1 MLTLGLSAPT
11 LPQTACLSSAIP
23 GAAPYLPEPS
33 AVGGGSVFFQVRA
46 ERARS
51 CTSSLG
57 NPKSQPPAPATRR
70 ARRLR
75 SSGSLALFGMWG
87 QDAVRKRFPCLR
99 EGASHICLTGDQP
112 LEFWHQIQP
121 SPKLVGHRP
130 CPLRLAFRAG
140 EAPPAG
146 GPRGQVLAFPT
157 SALILSGRR
166 AKSSWLGGLHTGQPL
181 GLAGGG
187 DPLPLS
193 RSRFRRNH
201 SPGLCLV
208 FLSALETGWARI
220 RLWPPLVR
228 VRPLCAVALTLIF

>member
-11 LPQTACLSSAIP
+11 LPQTACPSSVIP

-33 AVGGGSVFFQVRA
+33 AVGGGSMFFQVRA

-57 NPKSQPPAPATRR
+57 NPKSQPPAPAARR
-70 ARRLR
+70 ARGLR
-75 SSGSLALFGMWG
+75 SSGSLALFRMWG
-87 QDAVRKRFPCLR
+87 QDAVRKRFPCLQ

-130 CPLRLAFRAG
+130 CPLRPAFRAR

-146 GPRGQVLAFPT
+146 GPPGDKSSPFLP

-166 AKSSWLGGLHTGQPL
+166 AKSSWLGGLHPGQPL
-181 GLAGGG
+181 GLAGG
-187 DPLPLS
+187 
-193 RSRFRRNH
+193 RS
-201 SPGLCLV
+201 
-208 FLSALETGWARI
+208 SALE
-220 RLWPPLVR
+220 PLEV
-228 VRPLCAVALTLIF
+228 